1 MFSAPAQPRKALAL
15 LAVCLG
21 TFMLT
26 IDVTI
31 VIVALP
37 SIRTAL
43 HTSMSDEQW
52 TIDAYSLSL
61 AALLL
66 PAGSLADI
74 LGRRRVF
81 ATGLAL
87 FTVSSLLCGVA
98 GSGLEVVLF
107 RGLQGIGGAIVYAT
121 SLALLTQTFTGRQFA
136 AVLGIW
142 AAVIT
147 AGLGC
152 APVLGGLLAEVSWR
166 LIFFVNLP
174 TGAIAIVMTL
184 IGVQEFRPPASRR
197 IDVVGS
203 GVFSVGLVG
212 LVYGLTESGR
222 AGWGSAPVI
231 AALAVAVAALASF
244 PLLERRRRQPMFDLA
259 LLRKP
264 TFVGGLA
271 AAFGMNG
278 SLYAVLLYLVSYL
291 QDGLH
296 YSALG
301 TGVRLIV
308 ITGAA
313 TVVTIPVG
321 RVSAHVP
328 ARWLIGPG
336 LGLVGLG
343 LLLMRGLDASSGWT
357 HLVVGMAVA
366 GAGSGLV
373 TPPLASTAVRVVQ
386 PADAGMA
393 SGVNSTFRQIG
404 IAVSVAVLG
413 GIFDARISGTTAAT
427 LTARY
432 AGALNDVLLI
442 AACVAFAA
450 CALALALIRG
460 TDFHVGGGAAAE
472 ADSPAGSAR
481 RPRRA
486 PVAGSIGEPS
496 RRAEPTTGGRTL
508 S

>member
-1 MFSAPAQPRKALAL
+1 MFSSPAHPRKALAL

-26 IDVTI
+26 TDVTI

-37 SIRTAL
+37 SIHAAL
-43 HTSMSDEQW
+43 HTSLSDEQW

-81 ATGLAL
+81 AVGLAL
-87 FTVSSLLCGVA
+87 FTLSSLLCGVA
-98 GSGLEVVLF
+98 GSGLEIVAF
-107 RGLQGIGGAIVYAT
+107 RALQGIGGAIVYAT
-121 SLALLTQTFTGRQFA
+121 SLALLTQTFSGRQFA

-142 AAVIT
+142 GAVIT

-152 APVLGGLLAEVSWR
+152 APVFGGLLTEVSWR

-174 TGAIAIVMTL
+174 VGVTAVIMTL
-184 IGVQEFRPPASRR
+184 TGVREFRPPRSRR
-197 IDVVGS
+197 IDLPGS
-203 GVFSVGLVG
+203 GVFALGLVA
-212 LVYGLTESGR
+212 LIYGLTESVSR
-222 AGWGSAPVI
+222 GWGSAPVI
-231 AALAVAVAALASF
+231 TALAVAVASLASF
-244 PLLERRRRQPMFDLA
+244 PLVERRRRQRMFDLA

-264 TFVGGLA
+264 AFVGGLA

-291 QDGLH
+291 QDGLR
-296 YSALG
+296 YSSLG

-313 TVVTIPVG
+313 TAVTIPAG

-336 LGLVGLG
+336 LGLIGLG
-343 LLLMRGLDASSGWT
+343 LLLMTGLDAGSGWT
-357 HLVVGMAVA
+357 HLIGGMAVA
-366 GAGSGLV
+366 GAGAGLV
-373 TPPLASTAVRVVQ
+373 TPPLASTAVRVVR
-386 PADAGMA
+386 PEDAGMA

-413 GIFDARISGTTAAT
+413 GIFDTRIGGTTPAT

-432 AGALNDVLLI
+432 ASALNDVLLI

-450 CALALALIRG
+450 GALAFALIRG
-460 TDFHVGGGAAAE
+460 QDFDVTR
-472 ADSPAGSAR
+472 GSAADADT
-481 RPRRA
+481 PAMSASRA
-486 PVAGSIGEPS
+486 
-496 RRAEPTTGGRTL
+496 
-508 S
+508 

>member
-1 MFSAPAQPRKALAL
+1 MFSSPAFASPAHPRKALAL

-26 IDVTI
+26 IDVSI

-37 SIRTAL
+37 SIHAAL
-43 HTSMSDEQW
+43 HTSLSDEQW

-66 PAGSLADI
+66 PAGSLADA

-81 ATGLAL
+81 ATGLAM
-87 FTVSSLLCGVA
+87 FAVSSLLCGIA
-98 GSGLEVVLF
+98 GSGPEIILF
-107 RGLQGIGGAIVYAT
+107 RALQGVGGAIVFAT
-121 SLALLTQTFTGRQFA
+121 SLALLTQTFSRRQFA
-136 AVLGIW
+136 AALGIW
-142 AAVIT
+142 GAVIT

-152 APVLGGLLAEVSWR
+152 APVLGGLLTEVSWR

-174 TGAIAIVMTL
+174 VGATAIVMTL
-184 IGVQEFRPPASRR
+184 IGVQEFRPPGSRR
-197 IDVVGS
+197 IDLPGS
-203 GVFSVGLVG
+203 GVFTVGLVA
-212 LVYGLTESGR
+212 LIYGLIESGSD
-222 AGWGSAPVI
+222 GWGSVPVV
-231 AALAVAVAALASF
+231 AALAAAATALASF
-244 PLLERRRRQPMFDLA
+244 PIIERRRRKPMFNLA

-278 SLYAVLLYLVSYL
+278 SLYAILLYLVSYL

-313 TVVTIPVG
+313 TAVTIPAG
-321 RVSAHVP
+321 RLSARVP

-336 LGLVGLG
+336 LGLIGLG
-343 LLLMRGLDASSGWT
+343 LLLMRGLDAGSEWT
-357 HLVVGMAVA
+357 HLIGGMAVA
-366 GAGSGLV
+366 GAGAGLV
-373 TPPLASTAVRVVQ
+373 TPPLASTAVRVV
-386 PADAGMA
+386 PPGDAGMA

-413 GIFDARISGTTAAT
+413 SVFDARTSAARGGT

-432 AGALNDVLLI
+432 ASALNDVLLI

-450 CALALALIRG
+450 CALALMLIRSK
-460 TDFHVGGGAAAE
+460 DFHAAGDPSTSR
-472 ADSPAGSAR
+472 ADAPTASAR
-481 RPRRA
+481 DTDEAGPSPVVRA
-486 PVAGSIGEPS
+486 
-496 RRAEPTTGGRTL
+496 RARERL

>member
-1 MFSAPAQPRKALAL
+1 MLSLPSHPRRALAL

-37 SIRTAL
+37 SIHAVL
-43 HTSMSDEQW
+43 HTSLSDEQW

-81 ATGLAL
+81 AAGLAL
-87 FTVSSLLCGVA
+87 FTIGSLLCGIA
-98 GSGLEVVLF
+98 GSGLEIVLF
-107 RGLQGIGGAIVYAT
+107 RALQGIGGAIVFAT
-121 SLALLTQTFTGRQFA
+121 SLALLTQTFTGRRFA

-142 AAVIT
+142 GAVIT
-147 AGLGC
+147 VGLGC
-152 APVLGGLLAEVSWR
+152 APVLGGLLTEVSWR

-174 TGAIAIVMTL
+174 VGVTAIIMTL
-184 IGVQEFRPPASRR
+184 IGVPEFRPPRSRR
-197 IDVVGS
+197 IDLPGS
-203 GVFSVGLVG
+203 GVFTLGLVA
-212 LVYGLTESGR
+212 LIYGLTESGSD
-222 AGWGSAPVI
+222 GWGSVPVI
-231 AALAVAVAALASF
+231 TALAVAAAALASF
-244 PLLERRRRQPMFDLA
+244 PLIERRRRQPMFDLA

-301 TGVRLIV
+301 TGLRLIV
-308 ITGAA
+308 ITAAA
-313 TVVTIPVG
+313 TAVTIPAG
-321 RVSAHVP
+321 RVSARVP

-336 LGLVGLG
+336 LVLIGLG
-343 LLLMRGLDASSGWT
+343 LLLMTGLDAGSGWT
-357 HLVVGMAVA
+357 RLILGMAVA
-366 GAGSGLV
+366 GAGAGLV

-386 PADAGMA
+386 PEDAGMA

-413 GIFDARISGTTAAT
+413 GIFDARIGGAKIGGAKIGGATPAT

-432 AGALNDVLLI
+432 ASALDEVLLI

-450 CALALALIRG
+450 GTLALALIRG
-460 TDFHVGGGAAAE
+460 KDFHAATGPAAE
-472 ADSPAGSAR
+472 ADTRTASAS
-481 RPRRA
+481 RP
-486 PVAGSIGEPS
+486 
-496 RRAEPTTGGRTL
+496 
-508 S
+508 